1 MTTDTQEPL
10 ALDAALQLV
19 RDERKRQD
27 DKWGSDRAMPN
38 ALWHLILS
46 EEVGE
51 VAEASLGHFDGRGV
65 DADALRRELVQVAAV
80 AVAWIEA
87 LDRPVARDEAAELKA
102 QNAELVEALTDL
114 RSAVETWVDAREVLK
129 HDQEVARLYD
139 DGPNPDYVQE
149 GKKYLARAE
158 AELKAALESVG
169 EL

>member
-1 MTTDTQEPL
+1 MTTNTQEPL

-102 QNAELVEALTDL
+102 AIREYRAARDDYDVNDEHMSYTLDQAERLERADANLRRLVGTEG
-114 RSAVETWVDAREVLK
+114 DA
-129 HDQEVARLYD
+129 
-139 DGPNPDYVQE
+139 
-149 GKKYLARAE
+149 
-158 AELKAALESVG
+158 
-169 EL
+169 